1 MQVKSLSSIPFQKI
15 IDCFND
21 SFEGYF
27 VKMPTDASFYE
38 NRWKVAKVD
47 YKLSFGMFDNNHLV
61 GFIINAVDY
70 RNGEKI
76 AYNTGT
82 GVIPSHRGRKIVKTL
97 YDFAIP
103 FLKKNGI
110 NNCSLEVITE
120 NTFALKAYQRI
131 GFNIC
136 KTYKCYK
143 YSFEDIVETN
153 IDIVRINA
161 EDFDWQL
168 SKNEKL
174 YSWDNQKEAIIR
186 NLNLTYYSFSKYNNA
201 LGYSIVDEKNGYIAQ
216 IEAYSNSEKDY
227 TLILKKL
234 TSLNINWRINN
245 IDLSLK
251 EKINAFETL
260 NFQNSVDQFEMKL
273 SI

>member
-1 MQVKSLSSIPFQKI
+1 MQVKSLSSIPFQKL
-15 IDCFND
+15 IDCFNLAFD
-21 SFEGYF
+21 GYF
-27 VKMPTDASFYE
+27 VKMPTEASFYE

-47 YKLSFGMFDNNHLV
+47 YNLSFGMFDSNQLV

-70 RNGEKI
+70 RNEEKI

-82 GVIPSHRGRKIVKTL
+82 GVIPSYRGRKIVKTL

-120 NTFALKAYQRI
+120 NTFAIKAYQRI
-131 GFNIC
+131 GFKIC

-143 YSFEDIVETN
+143 YTFEDIIETN
-153 IDIVRINA
+153 IDIVKINA

-174 YSWDNQKEAIIR
+174 YSWDNQKEAIIIKTKDSVGLKEGIKLLIEDENLR
-186 NLNLTYYSFSKYNNA
+186 NLLAETAYEKFISDFGKDIMLNSYYNFYKNKAN
-201 LGYSIVDEKNGYIAQ
+201 IDEKIC
-216 IEAYSNSEKDY
+216 
-227 TLILKKL
+227 
-234 TSLNINWRINN
+234 RIT
-245 IDLSLK
+245 
-251 EKINAFETL
+251 E
-260 NFQNSVDQFEMKL
+260 
-273 SI
+273 